1 MVIGDDR
8 MLFGI
13 FDGHS
18 SEKCSLFMA
27 EKLPP
32 IIMGEKLPL
41 SDERLTE
48 ICVELDREFINSGVH
63 GGTTGT
69 FCILEHT
76 ASPPKLTICNV
87 GDSRILIVRDGK
99 LHFATQDHKPQNADE
114 RARIEKCGGMVRMN
128 RVDGDLAVSRA
139 FGDSSFKRHQDGADL
154 RNQRVIAVPDITRH
168 TLNPEDFI
176 VLACDGVF
184 EGSFTNE
191 EVAAHVST
199 TPAPK
204 GDYGV
209 VAATV
214 CDTAVRR
221 GSKDNISCMIC
232 RLTDGS
238 SLVPTHG
245 EASFVPGPPY
255 PRHHDQCKT
264 AYARMAEVA
273 NSTLVDALRRRHE
286 LFVAY
291 SNGSL
296 SSMAPI
302 NQLAFE
308 MSDEVDI
315 NTEAAFWGAGPSKE
329 GDIEYFISLAN
340 SGR

>member
-114 RARIEKCGGMVRMN
+114 RARIEKCGGMVR
-128 RVDGDLAVSRA
+128 V
-139 FGDSSFKRHQDGADL
+139 
-154 RNQRVIAVPDITRH
+154 
-168 TLNPEDFI
+168 
-176 VLACDGVF
+176 
-184 EGSFTNE
+184 
-191 EVAAHVST
+191 
-199 TPAPK
+199 
-204 GDYGV
+204 
-209 VAATV
+209 
-214 CDTAVRR
+214 
-221 GSKDNISCMIC
+221 
-232 RLTDGS
+232 
-238 SLVPTHG
+238 
-245 EASFVPGPPY
+245 
-255 PRHHDQCKT
+255 
-264 AYARMAEVA
+264 
-273 NSTLVDALRRRHE
+273 
-286 LFVAY
+286 
-291 SNGSL
+291 
-296 SSMAPI
+296 
-302 NQLAFE
+302 
-308 MSDEVDI
+308 
-315 NTEAAFWGAGPSKE
+315 W
-329 GDIEYFISLAN
+329 
-340 SGR
+340 